1 MDFIGERTI
10 MGLTSESKGQTLLIG
25 AACLILCSRE
35 FVLLHKQ
42 VLT

>member
-25 AACLILCSRE
+25 AACPNSMFKRICASP
-35 FVLLHKQ
+35 
-42 VLT
+42 